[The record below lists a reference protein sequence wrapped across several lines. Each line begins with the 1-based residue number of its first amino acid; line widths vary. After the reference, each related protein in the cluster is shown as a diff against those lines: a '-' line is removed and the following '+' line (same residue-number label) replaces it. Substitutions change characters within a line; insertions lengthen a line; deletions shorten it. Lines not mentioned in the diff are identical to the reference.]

1 MSRMSTRMGRRVA
14 TMFSGRVG
22 RSRLRK
28 VCGCRVGRVAL
39 VLMLRML
46 VFWVRAW
53 LRRSRAGRVS
63 LMIRRVW

>member
-14 TMFSGRVG
+14 TMLSGRVG
-22 RSRLRK
+22 RSRLRI

-46 VFWVRAW
+46 VF
-53 LRRSRAGRVS
+53 
-63 LMIRRVW
+63 